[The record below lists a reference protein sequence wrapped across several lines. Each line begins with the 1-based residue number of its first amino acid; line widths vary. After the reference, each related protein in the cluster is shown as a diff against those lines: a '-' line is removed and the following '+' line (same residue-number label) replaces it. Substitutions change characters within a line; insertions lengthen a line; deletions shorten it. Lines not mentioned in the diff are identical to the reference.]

1 MNMKQVLKTLTV
13 SGMLVTGCV
22 VVPGLQHDA
31 QAALT
36 VIDLSNLQQ
45 NTLTAVR
52 TAQQIENQI

>member
-1 MNMKQVLKTLTV
+1 MSMKRVLQTLLV
-13 SGMLVTGCV
+13 SGMLIAGGVAG
-22 VVPGLQHDA
+22 PGLQHDA

-52 TAQQIENQI
+52 TA